1 MAGITIKEYGLTFV
15 WACLKE
21 YLGRSWPIL
30 LIFVLGCVAG
40 IVAAIA
46 GKKRD
51 VPLEIVDAKD
61 YVPGRY
67 EDSQLPDSSSVTWM
81 FVSIVVFCL
90 VTVMNPFLVRALIP
104 RFGMTTVYY
113 RFFWILPVTFG
124 AAYWLTRAIGSVRRK
139 MVQAI
144 AFALVIVA
152 MAFTMPINPGIP
164 NVRIPDNVYKVDGA
178 IPVLCDAIHQDFEQ
192 TEQYQKAVEKL
203 AAITDRTSRKWM
215 KWEAKQYPLC
225 VFPYGIEFAVRQ
237 YDPTVRLLFNRNLRL
252 FYEGNTSTG
261 ITYGEK
267 NKKYMRRKRIL
278 DAMYGRDPSVTPEA
292 FRKAMKATKT
302 RYLVVEQNLA
312 NTSFLEESGCRQV
325 ATVAGYMIFR
335 FGLSGSEQ
343 KAG

>member
-124 AAYWLTRAIGSVRRK
+124 AAYWLDRKSV
-139 MVQAI
+139 V
-144 AFALVIVA
+144 
-152 MAFTMPINPGIP
+152 
-164 NVRIPDNVYKVDGA
+164 
-178 IPVLCDAIHQDFEQ
+178 
-192 TEQYQKAVEKL
+192 
-203 AAITDRTSRKWM
+203 
-215 KWEAKQYPLC
+215 
-225 VFPYGIEFAVRQ
+225 
-237 YDPTVRLLFNRNLRL
+237 
-252 FYEGNTSTG
+252 
-261 ITYGEK
+261 
-267 NKKYMRRKRIL
+267 
-278 DAMYGRDPSVTPEA
+278 
-292 FRKAMKATKT
+292 
-302 RYLVVEQNLA
+302 
-312 NTSFLEESGCRQV
+312 
-325 ATVAGYMIFR
+325 
-335 FGLSGSEQ
+335 
-343 KAG
+343 

>member
-1 MAGITIKEYGLTFV
+1 
-15 WACLKE
+15 
-21 YLGRSWPIL
+21 
-30 LIFVLGCVAG
+30 
-40 IVAAIA
+40 
-46 GKKRD
+46 
-51 VPLEIVDAKD
+51 
-61 YVPGRY
+61 
-67 EDSQLPDSSSVTWM
+67 
-81 FVSIVVFCL
+81 
-90 VTVMNPFLVRALIP
+90 
-104 RFGMTTVYY
+104 
-113 RFFWILPVTFG
+113 
-124 AAYWLTRAIGSVRRK
+124 
-139 MVQAI
+139 
-144 AFALVIVA
+144 
-152 MAFTMPINPGIP
+152 
-164 NVRIPDNVYKVDGA
+164 
-178 IPVLCDAIHQDFEQ
+178 
-192 TEQYQKAVEKL
+192 
-203 AAITDRTSRKWM
+203 
-215 KWEAKQYPLC
+215 
-225 VFPYGIEFAVRQ
+225 VRQ